1 MHWYDLEGNPKYEV
15 PYAGKRKGM
24 RPTTLRD
31 ARKLLLLPSV
41 TEVMKVMDK
50 PGLNRWLQDRVLES
64 ALTLPRNNN
73 ETDDIYKAR
82 IRQDS
87 KEISTLAMNTG
98 TEIHD
103 ACEQVFKHKSMNVK
117 NAKHRNIALK
127 VYDTVAQEI
136 GDEWISEESF
146 GCKLGFGGKVD
157 LSKYNTILDFKTKEV
172 LKPKMAFDE
181 QLMQLVAYCVGLGY
195 HIFETRFY
203 NVFISW
209 EGDIEIHEWKE
220 LDDITRAW
228 DMFKACLNMW
238 QLKHR
243 YNPVKEIE
251 TKIKGETI

>member
-1 MHWYDLEGNPKYEV
+1 MHWYDIDGNPKYEV

-31 ARKLLLLPSV
+31 ARKLQLLPSV

-50 PGLNRWLQDRVLES
+50 PGLNRWLQDRILES
-64 ALTLPRNNN
+64 ALTLPRTEK

-103 ACEQVFKHKSMNVK
+103 ACESAFKGRVINKKYKAIAEKVK
-117 NAKHRNIALK
+117 A
-127 VYDTVAQEI
+127 TVEKEI
-136 GDEWISEESF
+136 GIGWFSEESF
-146 GCKLGFGGKVD
+146 GCALGYGGKVD
-157 LSKYNTILDFKTKEV
+157 LSKFHAVIDFKTKEV
-172 LKPKMAFDE
+172 LKDKMAFDE
-181 QLMQLVAYCVGLGY
+181 QLMQLVAYGNGLGY
-195 HIFETRFY
+195 NPLETKFY

-209 EGDIEIHEWKE
+209 DGDIEIHDWDNI
-220 LDDITRAW
+220 DDIFRAW
-228 DMFKACLNMW
+228 DMFKACLKMW

-243 YNPVKEIE
+243 YVPEIKDIE
-251 TKIKGETI
+251 NKIKGE